1 MSAPTTEDKLLS
13 TIGLCARARKLVMG
27 TPMVCEAMRIRK
39 PAVLA
44 VLEAS
49 DTSEN
54 THHKLVSKCT
64 YYQIPL
70 YRLNTHHKLVSKC
83 TYYQIPLY
91 RLTADTARLAHAVG
105 KTGAVAAVGITDENF
120 YKALIAH
127 LPPREDSGDSATPHI
142 TV

>member
-1 MSAPTTEDKLLS
+1 MSAPTAEDKLLS

-27 TPMVCEAMRIRK
+27 TPMVCEAMRSRK

-49 DTSEN
+49 DTSE
-54 THHKLVSKCT
+54 
-64 YYQIPL
+64 
-70 YRLNTHHKLVSKC
+70 NTHHKLVSKC

-127 LPPREDSGDSATPHI
+127 LPPREDGGDSATPHI

>member
-1 MSAPTTEDKLLS
+1 MSPLTPEDKLLS
-13 TIGLCARARKLVMG
+13 TVGLCARARKLVTG
-27 TPMVCEAMRIRK
+27 TPMVCEAMRSRK

-70 YRLNTHHKLVSKC
+70 YRL
-83 TYYQIPLY
+83 
-91 RLTADTARLAHAVG
+91 TADTARLAHAVG
-105 KTGAVAAVGITDENF
+105 KTGSVAAVGVTDENF

-127 LPPREDSGDSATPHI
+127 LPPREDSGETAPSHI
-142 TV
+142 IE